1 MSPKDP
7 IPVSATSSWHDRK
20 EGEGQKNGADERL
33 RPTKV
38 VRVQG
43 GETVPDGHRTKAA
56 PEWLTNGKSS
66 IRNMV
71 VNRTERVASGAWYAT
86 RPSGN
91 VERSG

>member
-1 MSPKDP
+1 MCHRQGAWLTSGKRFTSPKDL
-7 IPVSATSSWHDRK
+7 ITCLARKSHDAE

-33 RPTKV
+33 RLTKV

-71 VNRTERVASGAWYAT
+71 VNRTERVASGA
-86 RPSGN
+86 
-91 VERSG
+91 